1 MRGQHATET
10 PWDRM
15 ADRDR
20 IAALLGPDWPDTRLT
35 LADDAPAGVGGLRR
49 LTFASSA
56 GDAVP
61 ALYLP
66 SRTGAAV
73 VYAHAHGARYDI
85 GMAELTDGRPA
96 LQSPWLPDLAARGLG
111 VLCLEMPCFGAR
123 AGQAEDATAKARA
136 WHGRTLFGQMLG
148 EQRAGRD
155 WLAAQPG
162 VDARRIAVMGISMG
176 GTLAWWLA
184 ALDGRF
190 AACASL
196 CCFADLA
203 RLIETGAHDGHGHYM
218 TVPGLL
224 RLTST
229 GRLAAL
235 AAPTP
240 MLHCVGLDDWS
251 TPPDAYALARDDLVT
266 GYAVAGAAGRVRF
279 HEAPGSGHVETPAMR
294 RQVLG
299 FLEEMLGNS

>member
-1 MRGQHATET
+1 
-10 PWDRM
+10 M

-35 LADDAPAGVGGLRR
+35 LHDDVPAGAGGLRR
-49 LTFASSA
+49 LTFASTA
-56 GDAVP
+56 GEVVP

-73 VYAHAHGARYDI
+73 VYAHAHGGRYHI

-96 LQSPWLPDLAARGLG
+96 LQAPWLPDLAARGWG

-123 AGQAEDATAKARA
+123 SQQAEDATAKARA

-162 VDARRIAVMGISMG
+162 VDARRIAVMGVSMG

-190 AACASL
+190 AACVSL

-203 RLIETGAHDGHGHYM
+203 RLVETGAHDGHGHYM

-224 RLTST
+224 AQTST

-240 MLHCVGLDDWS
+240 MLHGVGLQDWS
-251 TPPDAYALARDDLVT
+251 TPPDALARAWSELEA
-266 GYAVAGAAGRVRF
+266 GYAAAGAAGRVRF
-279 HEAPGSGHVETPAMR
+279 HVSAGTGHVETPGMR
-294 RQVLG
+294 REVIG
-299 FLEEMLGNS
+299 FLEEFLIDS